1 MSKHDKKPTNKDIC
15 ALCCNGFINCT
26 KTTIKDIKECGTH
39 MVLKERYGDM
49 TVDEL
54 IERGARNNDHTRNV

>member
-15 ALCCNGFINCT
+15 ALCCTNSFMNCT
-26 KTTIKDIKECGTH
+26 KTTIKDIKECSIH
-39 MVLKERYGDM
+39 MVLKEQYGDM

-54 IERGARNNDHTRNV
+54 IERGVRKGEIK

>member
-15 ALCCNGFINCT
+15 ALCCNSFMDCT

-49 TVDEL
+49 TVAEL
-54 IERGARNNDHTRNV
+54 IERGGKQ